1 MAQEEWA
8 PLRAKVLAECVGTFA
23 LVLFGPGAAI
33 VFAGNTKFEHVMIAL
48 VFGGVVAGAC
58 ALLGPISGGHINP
71 AATLA
76 MRLRGEITNLESS
89 LYIIAQV
96 LGGVMAALLLK
107 MIFPLD
113 WQLTHVHTRLDAG
126 VSLTGGL
133 LLELCMTTALIL
145 AVILTPG
152 KWKPAAAGLVVFLD
166 ALVGGPVTGAS
177 MNPARSLGPFIAS
190 GFAPEWWIYVAGP
203 LLGAVLAVLIARV
216 LQPADRKM

>member
-1 MAQEEWA
+1 MAEG
-8 PLRAKVLAECVGTFA
+8 AKGSLLPRLLAECVGTFA

-33 VFAGNTKFEHVMIAL
+33 IFVGNTKFEHVMIAL
-48 VFGGVVAGAC
+48 VFGGVVAGVC

-76 MRLRGEITNLESS
+76 MRLRREITNLEGV
-89 LYIIAQV
+89 LYVIAQV
-96 LGGVMAALLLK
+96 LGGVLAALLLK

-113 WQLTHVHTRLDAG
+113 WQLKHVQTRLDTG

-133 LLELCMTTALIL
+133 LLELSMTMALIL
-145 AVILTPG
+145 AVILAPLR
-152 KWKPAAAGLVVFLD
+152 WKPVAAGLVVFLD

-190 GFAPEWWIYVAGP
+190 GFSSEWWIYIAGP
-203 LLGAVLAVLIARV
+203 LLGAAMAVLIAMV
-216 LQPADRKM
+216 LRPVDRKM